1 MLSRVAL
8 GGFLALATVAVVVTL
23 ATFVLTARRD
33 LLVRQPTAISSPP
46 AEQSPPA
53 RPSGVPA
60 TAELVISNVAFGE
73 VSLASG
79 ADAQSLHLFY
89 SLACH
94 DDLLVVPT
102 THETIYAELPCHE
115 YWLPDDVV
123 RPFLGKPVRVRISA
137 EPPRGLVID
146 AISAGSARFAADRV
160 WILGH

>member
-8 GGFLALATVAVVVTL
+8 AGLLALATVAVVVIL

-33 LLVRQPTAISSPP
+33 LLGRQQTAVSSPP
-46 AEQSPPA
+46 AEQSPLA

-60 TAELVISNVAFGE
+60 TAELVVSDVAFGE

-79 ADAQSLHLFY
+79 ADPQSLHLFY
-89 SLACH
+89 SLACR

-102 THETIYAELPCHE
+102 THETIYAELPCHD

-123 RPFLGKPVRVRISA
+123 RPFLGKPVRVRIST
-137 EPPRGLVID
+137 EPPPGLVID
-146 AISAGSARFAADRV
+146 ASSAGSARFTADRV
-160 WILGH
+160 WIEGH